1 MAMDLELPRLADGER
16 LEAWDRLRRPVWLF
30 DPVRCS
36 GVYANRSALALWG
49 ASDLEELLSRDFSK
63 LSTAAR
69 TRTERLLILTAD
81 GRAVQ
86 ENWTFYPNG
95 QPVTV
100 QAMISSVVLSDGRE
114 VLLFEAAETDVEVE
128 ERRAVEA
135 LRHSSGPVGLFEGNG
150 ASLFSNPAAFAA
162 YGAEAGF
169 VGRFLVASEGQS
181 VLQAANAGQETG
193 ALFRMVT
200 GAGTRWHHIDCRPL
214 LDPVT
219 GAVSV
224 LLNERDVTDRVE
236 AEAARA
242 AAEQKAA
249 MAEARQRFLTDMSHE
264 LRTPLNAVLGFAS
277 LLSEADLKPG
287 PSEYARRIHS
297 AGERLAEVV
306 EHMIGL
312 SQRDGWTGTVPVP
325 DGRSDPAVLS
335 GCAVPGNET
344 TGEADEGRAMRVL
357 YVDDND
363 NNRTLIGTLLSLQG
377 LVCETA
383 EDGAQGL
390 AAASRG
396 GWDVILMDIQMPIMD
411 GVEATRRIR
420 ALEIEASAVPII
432 AVTANTLDEQLLIYA
447 DAGMN
452 DCIAKPVNTP
462 ELFAKLMQWAAEPWR
477 ETWRADRDDTVAA

>member
-1 MAMDLELPRLADGER
+1 MSLELPRLADGER

-30 DPVRCS
+30 DPVSCF
-36 GVYANRSALALWG
+36 GVYANRTALALWG

-63 LSTAAR
+63 LSPAVR
-69 TRTERLLILTAD
+69 TRTERLRVVTAD
-81 GRAVQ
+81 GQQVQ

-100 QAMISSVVLSDGRE
+100 QAVISTVPLSDGRE
-114 VLLFEAAETDVEVE
+114 VLLFEAAETDVEAE

-135 LRHSSGPVGLFEGNG
+135 LRHSSGPVGLFEGGG
-150 ASLFSNPAAFAA
+150 AALFSNPAAFAA
-162 YGAEAGF
+162 YGPEADF
-169 VGRFLVASEGQS
+169 VGRFLVFAEGEA
-181 VLQAANAGQETG
+181 VLEAANAGQETK
-193 ALFRMVT
+193 ALFQMATR
-200 GAGTRWHHIDCRPL
+200 AGTRWHHLDCRPL

-219 GAVSV
+219 GALSV

-264 LRTPLNAVLGFAS
+264 LRTPLNAVLGFSS
-277 LLSEADLKPG
+277 LLAEAGLASPLR
-287 PSEYARRIHS
+287 EHAERIHG
-297 AGERLAEVV
+297 AGERLADVV

-312 SQRDGWTGTVPVP
+312 SQQDDWTGDAHASERP
-325 DGRSDPAVLS
+325 SSPAVS
-335 GCAVPGNET
+335 T
-344 TGEADEGRAMRVL
+344 EAAPEDTDEGRAMRVL

-363 NNRTLIGTLLSLQG
+363 NNRTLISTLLSLQG
-377 LVCETA
+377 VVCETA
-383 EDGAQGL
+383 DDGAQGL

-420 ALEIEASAVPII
+420 ALDAEASAVPII
-432 AVTANTLDEQLLIYA
+432 AITANTLDEQLLTYA

-452 DCIAKPVNTP
+452 DCIGKPVNTP
-462 ELFAKLMQWAAEPWR
+462 ELFAKLMQWAVTPWR
-477 ETWRADRDDTVAA
+477 ETWRADQDDVAAA